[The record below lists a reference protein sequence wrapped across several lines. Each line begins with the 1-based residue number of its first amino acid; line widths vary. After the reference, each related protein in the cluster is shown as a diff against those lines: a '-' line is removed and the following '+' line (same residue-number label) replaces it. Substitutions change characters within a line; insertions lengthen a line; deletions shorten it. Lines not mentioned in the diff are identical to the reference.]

1 MSVLTKDDNE
11 KILNIIKERM
21 ELGIERYGHG
31 IRTNDDTRNWGTKE
45 NSWAEMALEEVLD
58 GMVYMAAQII
68 RIRDV
73 MSVPPLPSPP
83 KKSDLKHM
91 SPRPDFFSPKPVQ
104 IIHKENEKSL
114 LDW

>member
-1 MSVLTKDDNE
+1 MSALTKDDNE

-21 ELGIERYGHG
+21 ELGIESYGHG
-31 IRTNDDTRNWGTKE
+31 IRTNDDTRKWGTKE

-73 MSVPPLPSPP
+73 MKVSPLPPNN
-83 KKSDLKHM
+83 SD
-91 SPRPDFFSPKPVQ
+91 SRPDFFEPKPVQ
-104 IIHKENEKSL
+104 FIKKKESNYP